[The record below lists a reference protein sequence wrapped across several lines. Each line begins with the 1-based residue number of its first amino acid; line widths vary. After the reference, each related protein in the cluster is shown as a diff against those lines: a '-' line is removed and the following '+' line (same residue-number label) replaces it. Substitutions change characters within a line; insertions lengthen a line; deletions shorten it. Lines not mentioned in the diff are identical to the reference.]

1 MNIKIKSYFV
11 VCINFSYDTTCYK
24 SGVFS
29 MMKIEVWSDF
39 VCPFCYIGKRHL
51 EEALTLFSHVDCVTV
66 EYKSF
71 SLSPNS
77 IFHSQTNDHERW
89 GEDHD
94 SLAQTRMLREDI
106 QKQAQA
112 VGLTYNFDHMKPSNT
127 FDAHRM
133 VKYAVKEQK
142 GQDMVERLLRAYFME
157 GACLSD
163 HETLF
168 RLAAGIGLTPS
179 KVEQI
184 LQTDRYETK
193 VKCDQMEAEQIGVQS
208 VPFYIFDEQYAVKG
222 VQPSEVLVDV
232 LEQVWEGISDDRKRA
247 FKHTP
252 KSQTTYCSGESCNQN
267 EGATSD

>member
-1 MNIKIKSYFV
+1 MNIKIKSHFV

-51 EEALTLFSHVDCVTV
+51 EEALTLFSHVDSVTV

-71 SLSPNS
+71 SIPYNH
-77 IFHSQTNDHERW
+77 IFHSETNEHDK
-89 GEDHD
+89 DHD

-106 QKQAQA
+106 RKQAQA
-112 VGLTYNFDHMKPSNT
+112 VGLTYNFEHMKPTQT
-127 FDAHRM
+127 FDAHRLA
-133 VKYAVKEQK
+133 KYAVREQK
-142 GQDMVERLLRAYFME
+142 GHDMVERLLRAYFME

-163 HETLF
+163 HKTLI
-168 RLAAGIGLTPS
+168 RLATGIGLTQS

-184 LQTDRYETK
+184 LQTDRYEAK
-193 VKCDQMEAEQIGVQS
+193 VKCDQMEAEQIGIQS
-208 VPFYIFDEQYAVKG
+208 VPFYVFDEQYAVKG
-222 VQPSEVLVDV
+222 IQPSEVLVDV
-232 LEQVWEGISDDRKRA
+232 LEQVWEGISEDRKRA

-252 KSQTTYCSGESCNQN
+252 KNKTTYCSGESCNQN
-267 EGATSD
+267 E